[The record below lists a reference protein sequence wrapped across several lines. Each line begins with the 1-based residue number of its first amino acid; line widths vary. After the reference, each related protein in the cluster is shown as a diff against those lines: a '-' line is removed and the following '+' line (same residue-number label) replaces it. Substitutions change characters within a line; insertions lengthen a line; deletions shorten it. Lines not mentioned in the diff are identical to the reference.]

1 MKALFLV
8 LIAVSAAY
16 AEMPKPEPQ
25 LWPNNHEYIIELNGK
40 ETAIMIYRR
49 VGDYGQLYEVMLP
62 RKTMLIGGKYTYCY
76 LYSKTSVFLD
86 MSKTKVIK
94 EIYAEDQNPALDF
107 VDPESTPNAI
117 RYFRWKAGVQ

>member
-25 LWPNNHEYIIELNGK
+25 LWPNNHEYIVELNGK
-40 ETAIMIYRR
+40 RTPILIYRR
-49 VGDYGQLYEVMLP
+49 VGNHRQVYEVRLP
-62 RKTMLIGGKYTYCY
+62 RKIFMNDICLYGDATTY
-76 LYSKTSVFLD
+76 LD

-94 EIYAEDQNPALDF
+94 EIFPEDKNPALDF
-107 VDPESTPNAI
+107 VDPETTPNAI
-117 RYFRWKAGVQ
+117 RYYRWKAGVE